1 MTLNLKPSLKTE
13 LIKLLNYRTFVILT
27 LIYLALLFLVFLS
40 IQGFLNNITINS
52 GNQGEAPPVQLFSVY
67 KFPDIWQNL
76 SYLAGH
82 LKIFPAF
89 LIIILITNEFSF
101 NTHKQIIISGVSRD
115 EFILGKVV
123 IIAIFSIL
131 VSLMVGIS
139 AFFLGIFQSEVD
151 YSAILSP
158 KLWFIAA
165 HALELFTYLNLA
177 ALFAF
182 IFRKTGIT
190 ILVFLLY
197 SVVVERIIAL
207 NLPENISNYL
217 PLNAIGNLIPLPN
230 SPLMKLFGINFN
242 EFTYT
247 SDVISCIIYSV
258 VFIVLMFVV
267 LRKRDL

>member
-1 MTLNLKPSLKTE
+1 MTLNLKPTLKTE
-13 LIKLLNYRTFVILT
+13 FIKLLNYRTFVIIT

-190 ILVFLLY
+190 VLVFLLY
-197 SVVVERIIAL
+197 SVVIERIIAL

-247 SDVISCIIYSV
+247 SDVISCLIYSV
-258 VFIVLMFVV
+258 VFIVLMFIV